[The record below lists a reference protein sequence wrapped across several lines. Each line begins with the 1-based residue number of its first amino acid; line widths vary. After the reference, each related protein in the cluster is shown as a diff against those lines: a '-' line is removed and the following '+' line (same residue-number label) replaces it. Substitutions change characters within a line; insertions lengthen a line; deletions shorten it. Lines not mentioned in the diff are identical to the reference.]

1 MISLI
6 SKATQNTAVRSDD
19 RSTATHGAEMSEDT
33 GTKPTDTFRRM
44 FLRDMDL
51 EAEIGAYPEE
61 RGRKQRVRLNIDA
74 VVADR
79 VITEDDLD
87 AVVSYELLRD
97 AAHRV
102 VTEGHIN
109 LVETMAERIAALCLS
124 HPSVEAITIRIEK
137 LDVFEDCAGAG
148 VEITRQRA

>member
-6 SKATQNTAVRSDD
+6 SKATRATDRATASA
-19 RSTATHGAEMSEDT
+19 SAPESEET
-33 GTKPTDTFRRM
+33 GTKPSMTYRRM

-61 RGRKQRVRLNIDA
+61 RGRTQRVRLNIEA

-79 VITEDDLD
+79 IITEDDLD

-102 VTEGHIN
+102 VSEGHIN
-109 LVETMAERIAALCLS
+109 LVETMAERIAALSLS
-124 HPSVEAITIRIEK
+124 HPSVEKITIRIEK
-137 LDVFEDCAGAG
+137 LDVFDDCAGAG
-148 VEITRQRA
+148 VEITRERA